1 LLPGEDFSAT
11 SWKTAW
17 FQPGLAWSV
26 ERRTL
31 LDGDWRESQDS
42 LQTGRS
48 KASSLPFDASL
59 LAMAVRVDIGTEAV
73 PVRRAPGGV
82 IQGLDTV
89 FRQLL
94 KQGLEHFMPAAQVE
108 LLSPVVYTD
117 DLVVACYDSPRGV
130 IEFDWLGYRYRVNRE
145 GGFTDDLVRMVKSVG
160 RVLSIRYR
168 LAFHPVLA
176 AESAH
181 LFRGLP
187 EDRYVSAFLDSSTYR
202 DPDEAASR
210 PDRIASA
217 IEVLRLSAMTTYE
230 NRRISTGV
238 ILFGSQPDACHELPL
253 LPEGALRY
261 SSDLTST
268 RSFYRL
274 SDGLNTVALVNRE
287 GLLVELVDV
296 EEWALPFRDF
306 ELPAPVAARYEF
318 HSRATLCGGHIC
330 MILTAYGEI
339 KVFAGGAQVFTF
351 RDGRWHFANTA
362 ECYRLWSEAIRNKS
376 AARRLFAVALDLAE
390 DRRGALFVVLDD
402 ATLVHRLV
410 STEDL
415 LRTDPSQE
423 GDESL
428 VKRRFHYL
436 LRDQDALRL
445 PPSVLESV
453 ARIDGA
459 IVLDQD
465 ANLLSFGAILQNSIA
480 GASIPGEGSRTAAA
494 VAASHFGAV
503 LKVSEDGMVS
513 YFRGGQC
520 LWEL

>member
-1 LLPGEDFSAT
+1 MNL
-11 SWKTAW
+11 
-17 FQPGLAWSV
+17 
-26 ERRTL
+26 
-31 LDGDWRESQDS
+31 
-42 LQTGRS
+42 
-48 KASSLPFDASL
+48 
-59 LAMAVRVDIGTEAV
+59 RVDDIGAEAV
-73 PVRRAPGGV
+73 PARRAAGGV
-82 IQGLDTV
+82 TQGLDTV

-94 KQGLEHFMPAAQVE
+94 KQGLEHFMSAAQVE

-117 DLVVACYDSPRGV
+117 DLVIACHDSERGV
-130 IEFDWLGYRYRVNRE
+130 IEFDWLGYRYRVNRQE
-145 GGFTDDLVRMVKSVG
+145 GFTDDLIRMVKSVG

-187 EDRYVSAFLDSSTYR
+187 EDRYVSAFLDSSAYR
-202 DPDEAASR
+202 DLEEAASR
-210 PDRIASA
+210 PDRIAGA
-217 IEVLRLSAMTTYE
+217 IDVLRLSAMTTYE
-230 NRRISTGV
+230 NRRIATGV
-238 ILFGSQPDACHELPL
+238 ILFGSQRDACHELPS

-261 SSDLTST
+261 SSDLTAT

-274 SDGLNTVALVNRE
+274 SDGLKTVALVNRE

-296 EEWALPFRDF
+296 EEWARPFRAF
-306 ELPAPVAARYEF
+306 ELAAPVAARYEF
-318 HSRATLCGGHIC
+318 HSRTTLCGGHIC
-330 MILTAYGEI
+330 MILTGYGEI
-339 KVFAGGAQVFTF
+339 KIFAGGAQVFTF
-351 RDGRWHFANTA
+351 RDGRWHFSNAA
-362 ECYRLWSEAIRNKS
+362 ECYRLWNEAIRNES
-376 AARRLFAVALDLAE
+376 TAQRLFAVALNLAE

-402 ATLVHRLV
+402 AALVHQLI
-410 STEDL
+410 SAEDL
-415 LRTDPSQE
+415 LRTDPSHAGE
-423 GDESL
+423 GSL

-445 PPSVLESV
+445 SPSVLESV

-465 ANLLSFGAILQNSIA
+465 AHLLSFGAILQNSIA
-480 GASIPGEGSRTAAA
+480 GTSIPGEGSRTAAA

-513 YFRGGQC
+513 FFRGGQC

>member
-1 LLPGEDFSAT
+1 LGAGITP
-11 SWKTAW
+11 
-17 FQPGLAWSV
+17 
-26 ERRTL
+26 
-31 LDGDWRESQDS
+31 
-42 LQTGRS
+42 LQLEVPKHPPYRLMHQYQTVNVGV
-48 KASSLPFDASL
+48 D
-59 LAMAVRVDIGTEAV
+59 DIGARTV
-73 PVRRAPGGV
+73 PAQRALGGV
-82 IQGLDTV
+82 TQGLDSV

-94 KQGLEHFMPAAQVE
+94 KQGLEHFMSAAQVE
-108 LLSPVVYTD
+108 VLRPVVYTD
-117 DLVVACYDSPRGV
+117 DLVVACHDSERGL
-130 IEFDWLGYRYRVNRE
+130 IEFDWLGYRYRVSRQ
-145 GGFTDDLVRMVKSVG
+145 GGFTDDLIRMAKSVG

-187 EDRYVSAFLDSSTYR
+187 EDRYVSAFLDSSAYR
-202 DPDEAASR
+202 DLEEAASR
-210 PDRIASA
+210 PDRIAGA

-238 ILFGSQPDACHELPL
+238 ILFGSQRDACHELPS
-253 LPEGALRY
+253 LPKGALPY

-274 SDGLNTVALVNRE
+274 SDGLKTVALVNRE

-296 EEWALPFRDF
+296 EEWASPFRDF

-318 HSRATLCGGHIC
+318 HSRATLCGGHFC
-330 MILTAYGEI
+330 MLLTAYGEI

-362 ECYRLWSEAIRNKS
+362 ECYRLWSEAIPNES
-376 AARRLFAVALDLAE
+376 AAQRLFAVALDLAE

-402 ATLVHRLV
+402 PALVHQLI
-410 STEDL
+410 SAEDL
-415 LRTDPSQE
+415 LRADPSQD

-445 PPSVLESV
+445 SPSVLESV

-465 ANLLSFGAILQNSIA
+465 AHLLSFGAILQNSIT